1 MPSAIAPWL
10 LPNFCPLVLKPE
22 PIATDSDANG
32 VAIYVHWPFCLAK
45 CPYCDFNSH
54 VRDDLGQMDQT
65 AWTTAYVKDMQ
76 HDLARLKKDI
86 GPATSLFFGGGTPS
100 LMTGQTVAAVIDAI
114 ESNIGFSAN
123 AEITLEA
130 NPTSVESTRFRD
142 YVSAGVNR
150 FSLGVQALRDDDLK
164 ALGRQHSVAEALAA
178 VEVARNHCD
187 NISFDLIYARSG
199 QKLADWRDELDEAL
213 AFAPTHLSLYQL
225 TIERGTRFFERWKQ
239 GDLILPDE
247 NLASDMFDLTNETCA
262 AQGLAAYEISNY
274 AKPGFESRHNISYWQ
289 SDPYIGIGPGAHG
302 RLDCDQGRLATTRL
316 RSPEK
321 WLAKIA
327 NSDHGL
333 ESEETISGDML
344 VAEVLMMGLRLISG
358 LPEARFK
365 SLTGKTYAQALPTEN
380 LRDLI
385 DGGFVTLDDG
395 VLAATAEGR
404 NVLNTVTEKLLA

>member
-1 MPSAIAPWL
+1 MKFP
-10 LPNFCPLVLKPE
+10 
-22 PIATDSDANG
+22 
-32 VAIYVHWPFCLAK
+32 
-45 CPYCDFNSH
+45 
-54 VRDDLGQMDQT
+54 
-65 AWTTAYVKDMQ
+65 TT
-76 HDLARLKKDI
+76 
-86 GPATSLFFGGGTPS
+86 P
-100 LMTGQTVAAVIDAI
+100 
-114 ESNIGFSAN
+114 
-123 AEITLEA
+123 
-130 NPTSVESTRFRD
+130 
-142 YVSAGVNR
+142 
-150 FSLGVQALRDDDLK
+150 
-164 ALGRQHSVAEALAA
+164 
-178 VEVARNHCD
+178 
-187 NISFDLIYARSG
+187 
-199 QKLADWRDELDEAL
+199 
-213 AFAPTHLSLYQL
+213 
-225 TIERGTRFFERWKQ
+225 
-239 GDLILPDE
+239 
-247 NLASDMFDLTNETCA
+247 
-262 AQGLAAYEISNY
+262 
-274 AKPGFESRHNISYWQ
+274 SRHNISYWQ